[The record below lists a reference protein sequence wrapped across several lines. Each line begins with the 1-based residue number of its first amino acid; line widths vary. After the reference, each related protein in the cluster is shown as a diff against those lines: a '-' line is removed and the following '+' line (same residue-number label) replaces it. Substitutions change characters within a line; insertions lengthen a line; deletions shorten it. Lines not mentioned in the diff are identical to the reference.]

1 MRIGPL
7 LRAFLIEIKTGFV
20 AAIAPA
26 DPAIDFKLPYCI
38 LNTTPTWKLV
48 MSKPASA
55 LKPNV
60 GEIK

>member
-1 MRIGPL
+1 MRMGPL
-7 LRAFLIEIKTGFV
+7 LRAFLIERETGSV
-20 AAIAPA
+20 DASAPA
-26 DPAIDFKLPYCI
+26 DLAINFKLSYCI